1 MYSASGDGRI
11 PFLDTRD
18 IAAVAAAVLGGEGH
32 VGETYVLTGPE
43 AISYRQAT
51 EIRGRADAEA
61 TEIYASAYNQSV
73 QSRSFY
79 EFLRTMEAFEKTID
93 PNTWLVVSTDSDYF
107 SFLKASGP

>member
-1 MYSASGDGRI
+1 MDRDLKRI
-11 PFLDTRD
+11 
-18 IAAVAAAVLGGEGH
+18 ES
-32 VGETYVLTGPE
+32 E
-43 AISYRQAT
+43 AYRQAT

-73 QSRSFY
+73 QSRNFY